1 MSPFLAF
8 PARAATPRAMKL
20 GFIGGGKMAA
30 ALIKGV
36 LKSGICTPAEITVG
50 DAHAPTA
57 EKLRG
62 ETGVTI
68 TASNA
73 EVVAASEV
81 IVLAVKPGDALAA
94 IQGVT
99 SQQMESSM
107 RWAWQGSGGKVGKL
121 LISIVA
127 GLSIASLEK
136 VAGEKLRII
145 RVMPNTP
152 ALVLTGA
159 SGFATGTQATDA
171 DADIAQKIFGGVGV
185 AVRVKESLLD
195 AVTGLSGSG
204 PAYVYTIIEALADG
218 GVLMGLPRDLA
229 LQLAAKTVAG
239 AAEMV
244 MQTGLHPAALRDQ
257 VASPGG
263 TTIAGI
269 EALEAGGLRAALI
282 AAVRAASQ
290 RSVALGTAK

>member
-1 MSPFLAF
+1 
-8 PARAATPRAMKL
+8 MKL
-20 GFIGGGKMAA
+20 GFIGCGKMAA

-36 LKSGICTPAEITVG
+36 LKSGLCKPEDITVS
-50 DAHAPTA
+50 DIHAPSA
-57 EKLRG
+57 DKLRS
-62 ETGVTI
+62 ETGVTLA
-68 TASNA
+68 ASNT
-73 EVVAASEV
+73 EVVSASDG
-81 IVLAVKPGDALAA
+81 IVLAVKPADALAA
-94 IQGVT
+94 LQSIT

-107 RWAWQGSGGKVGKL
+107 RWAWQGGGSGKDGKL

-136 VAGEKLRII
+136 AAGGKLRVI

-152 ALVLTGA
+152 ALVLAGA
-159 SGFATGTQATDA
+159 SAFATGTQATDE
-171 DADIAQKIFGGVGV
+171 DAETARKIFGGVGV
-185 AVRVKESLLD
+185 ALQVKESLLD

-204 PAYVYTIIEALADG
+204 PAYVYTVIEALADG
-218 GVLMGLPRDLA
+218 GVLMGLPRELA
-229 LQLAAKTVAG
+229 LQLAAKTVSG

-244 MQTGLHPAALRDQ
+244 LQGGLHPAVLRDQ

-282 AAVRAASQ
+282 AAVRAAAE
-290 RSVALGTAK
+290 RSAALGAAK